1 MCEDLPECEVN
12 WALKS
17 TTVNKVSGCN
27 EILAELFKSL
37 KDDAIKDLHSLCQKI
52 WKTQQWPQDW
62 KRSVLIPV
70 PKKGTTKECANHQT
84 VAVISEASM
93 VLLKILHTR
102 LQHYANQELPD
113 VQAGFRREEEPEIKL
128 LSFTGS

>member
-1 MCEDLPECEVN
+1 MYIIFLTYIFLHIMCEDLSECEVN

-52 WKTQQWPQDW
+52 
-62 KRSVLIPV
+62 
-70 PKKGTTKECANHQT
+70 
-84 VAVISEASM
+84 
-93 VLLKILHTR
+93 
-102 LQHYANQELPD
+102 
-113 VQAGFRREEEPEIKL
+113 
-128 LSFTGS
+128 

>member
-113 VQAGFRREEEPEIKL
+113 V
-128 LSFTGS
+128 